1 MPDRRPTAITAS
13 LLDELLERAA
23 AVPRR
28 RATHRF
34 HAGDWEHAHRMLNAL
49 KVGTYVRPHR
59 HASEF
64 QGEGFILLRGR
75 LALLIFDDSGRVL
88 FDQSLITSVGDECFG
103 MDIPA
108 ATWHSLVALED
119 SVIYEVKG
127 HPAGGY
133 VAERDKDF
141 APWSPE
147 EGSAEAGAYLNFL
160 EEEVRRLGRLLAK
173 VPVRSPG

>member
-1 MPDRRPTAITAS
+1 MSERRTAAITAA

-23 AVPRR
+23 AAPRR
-28 RATHRF
+28 RAIHCF
-34 HAGDWEHAHRMLNAL
+34 HAGDWEHSHRMLNAL

-64 QGEGFILLRGR
+64 QSEGFILLRGR
-75 LALLIFDDSGRVL
+75 LALLIFDGAGRVL
-88 FDQSLITSVGDECFG
+88 RDQSLIMSAVDGCFG
-103 MDIPA
+103 MDIPPG
-108 ATWHSLVALED
+108 TWHSLVALQD

-141 APWSPE
+141 ASWSPE
-147 EGSAEAGAYLNFL
+147 EGSVEAAEYLKLL
-160 EEEVRRLGRLLAK
+160 EQEASRLTTRPA
-173 VPVRSPG
+173 

>member
-1 MPDRRPTAITAS
+1 MSERRIAAINAA

-23 AVPRR
+23 ASPRR
-28 RATHRF
+28 RAIHCF
-34 HAGDWEHAHRMLNAL
+34 HAGDWEHSHRMLNAL

-64 QGEGFILLRGR
+64 QSEGFILLRGR
-75 LALLIFDDSGRVL
+75 LALLIFDEGGHVL
-88 FDQSLITSVGDECFG
+88 RDQSLIMSAEDSCFG
-103 MDIPA
+103 MDISP

-147 EGSAEAGAYLNFL
+147 EGSAEAAAYLRSL
-160 EEEVRRLGRLLAK
+160 EEEARRLAPRRG
-173 VPVRSPG
+173 